1 MAALLLLL
9 LILHAWLLSAAA
21 VTFATVLVGDGML
34 LASVQAWLRGWHRRQ
49 WIRRHFDELPITFT
63 GDEYYAGN
71 DLDSQWWWKPL
82 WKCSECVSGQWA
94 FWGYLLSQW
103 HQYHPLHHLYFTS
116 LTILFAAGWRA
127 AYAKC
132 QSL

>member
-1 MAALLLLL
+1 MAALLL

-34 LASVQAWLRGWHRRQ
+34 LAPVQAWLRNRYRNATWGEYPMAENTNWTERRGK
-49 WIRRHFDELPITFT
+49 ELN
-63 GDEYYAGN
+63 G
-71 DLDSQWWWKPL
+71 QWWWKPL
-82 WKCSECVSGQWA
+82 WGCYACVSGQWA

-127 AYAKC
+127 LYSWTQK
-132 QSL
+132 Q